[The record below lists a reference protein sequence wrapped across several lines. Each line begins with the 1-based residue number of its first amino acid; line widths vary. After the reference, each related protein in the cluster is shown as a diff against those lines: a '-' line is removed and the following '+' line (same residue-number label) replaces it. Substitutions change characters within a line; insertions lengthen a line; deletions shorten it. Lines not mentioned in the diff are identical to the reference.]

1 MINKNT
7 LDFLKNLS
15 ENNNR
20 VWFAEHK
27 TEFDKIKK
35 DFERFVT
42 SLIASIS
49 HFDPDIAH
57 LEAKKCIFRINRDT
71 RFSKNK
77 APYKINLWAHINAVS
92 KLSQT
97 HGSAGYYVHLE
108 PGNCMLAGWA
118 YMPDTKWLH
127 DIRQKIANNPK
138 KFTDI
143 IENKDFKKYFVFYS
157 WEKLKR
163 PPVWFPADHEAIE
176 MLKNKSF
183 LADCMIKDK
192 EVFSEGFLEF
202 AVGAFKEL
210 KKFNDFLNEDK

>member
-7 LDFLKNLS
+7 LDFLRKLS

-20 VWFAEHK
+20 VWFHENK
-27 TEFDKIKK
+27 NEFDKIKK
-35 DFERFVT
+35 DFESFVT
-42 SLIASIS
+42 SLIARIS

-77 APYKINLWAHINAVS
+77 SPYKINLWAHINAVS
-92 KLSQT
+92 KLSQI

-108 PGNCMLAGWA
+108 PGNSMLAWWA

-143 IENKDFKKYFVFYS
+143 IENKDFKKYFAFV
-157 WEKLKR
+157 WLEKLKR
-163 PPVWFPADHEAIE
+163 PPVWFPKDHEAIE

-183 LADCMIKDK
+183 LADCMISDKD
-192 EVFSEGFLEF
+192 VLSEGFLDF
-202 AVGAFKEL
+202 ASGAFKEL
-210 KKFNDFLNEDK
+210 KKFNDFLNEA